1 MSADLIGTGSQPE
14 NTLSIFFMIRSAHCT
29 AAATK
34 DSVLGL
40 ERLSN
45 KSSVVFRYRATRICK
60 PTGQL
65 SPPALR
71 RSGYGSRRDERASL
85 GI

>member
-34 DSVLGL
+34 DSVLGKQIV
-40 ERLSN
+40 RCFQ
-45 KSSVVFRYRATRICK
+45 V
-60 PTGQL
+60 
-65 SPPALR
+65 
-71 RSGYGSRRDERASL
+71 SGYEDL
-85 GI
+85 